1 VLFETVG
8 QATPNEGLNVRRVD
22 GDAVTTNDTSSEVTL
37 YCLGAILAEQAF
49 RNSCAEFG
57 KMLEPALDT
66 LLKSMPR
73 DLQWQALRLSYE
85 MAMAGVPGE
94 APVKPKL
101 RLVYSRD

>member
-1 VLFETVG
+1 VS
-8 QATPNEGLNVRRVD
+8 RVD
-22 GDAVTTNDTSSEVTL
+22 GDAVTTNEASNEVTL

-57 KMLEPALDT
+57 KMLEPALDA

-73 DLQWQALRLSYE
+73 DLQGQALRLSYE
-85 MAMAGVPGE
+85 MAMAGDP
-94 APVKPKL
+94 PVKPKL